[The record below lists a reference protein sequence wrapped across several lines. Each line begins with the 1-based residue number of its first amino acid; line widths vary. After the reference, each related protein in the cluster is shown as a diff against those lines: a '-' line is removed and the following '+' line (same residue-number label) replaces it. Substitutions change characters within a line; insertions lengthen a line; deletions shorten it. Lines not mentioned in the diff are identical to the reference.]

1 MAWYVDKME
10 DAYKQYF
17 RKKPNQ
23 KHRSPLVKGDHP
35 ELDTSKFLDQDSID
49 IYQLLVGAMQ
59 WAISIGQWDIQSA
72 VMSLPSFSQDKDKHI
87 YGFLCRFRHF
97 KLWFLVDEPDY
108 SGIPKMQ
115 DYDWEHSVN
124 GNPTGDV
131 PTDAPPPLGKQI
143 AMQI

>member
-1 MAWYVDKME
+1 MAD
-10 DAYKQYF
+10 
-17 RKKPNQ
+17 
-23 KHRSPLVKGDHP
+23 
-35 ELDTSKFLDQDSID
+35 LD
-49 IYQLLVGAMQ
+49 
-59 WAISIGQWDIQSA
+59 ISNYN
-72 VMSLPSFSQDKDKHI
+72 L
-87 YGFLCRFRHF
+87 
-97 KLWFLVDEPDY
+97 

>member
-1 MAWYVDKME
+1 ME

-59 WAISIGQWDIQSA
+59 WAILIGQWDIQSA
-72 VMSLPSFSQDKDKHI
+72 VMSLPSFRAQPRQGQT
-87 YGFLCRFRHF
+87 Y
-97 KLWFLVDEPDY
+97 LWLP
-108 SGIPKMQ
+108 
-115 DYDWEHSVN
+115 
-124 GNPTGDV
+124 
-131 PTDAPPPLGKQI
+131 
-143 AMQI
+143 MQIQTLQTMISC